1 MNLLETKLPPVLVLS
16 IGILLV
22 WLLSLIMP
30 EPLRSG
36 SPFKL
41 VLAVTLFVSGII
53 LAISAGLSFRKF
65 RTSVDPMNPDKANSI
80 VTTGVYSIS
89 RNPMYLAMLLVLIA
103 FAVFMWQA
111 SSILV
116 LLAFIAYMTRFQ
128 IIPEERV
135 LARKF
140 GDEFRHYCERVRRWI

>member
-22 WLLSLIMP
+22 WLLSLVMP
-30 EPLRSG
+30 EPLRNG
-36 SPFKL
+36 SPFRL
-41 VLAVTLFVSGII
+41 VLAVTLFVGGIV
-53 LAISAGLSFRKF
+53 LVISAVFSFRKF
-65 RTSVDPMNPDKANSI
+65 QTSVDPINPDKANSI

-89 RNPMYLAMLLVLIA
+89 RNPMYLAMLLVLTA
-103 FAVFMWQA
+103 FAVFMWLA
-111 SSILV
+111 SGILV